1 MKRLVLTTA
10 ILTTTLSMGSVATE
24 PALTFQKLWSFHHGT
39 DVDGLP
45 VGQVSPLGQLSE
57 IPAFDSRTNTLW
69 VVGIVGVD
77 VLEAD
82 TGALVKHI
90 DVTTYGN
97 VNSVA
102 VHNGLVALAV
112 EAGASPAPGRA
123 RPGRVLF
130 FDTKT
135 LSLSDGI
142 NNVVVGALPDMLTF
156 THDGS
161 KLLVANEATP
171 NIYGSRIGTSVP
183 RVYGP
188 APDDPA
194 GSVTIID
201 METRTVLE
209 TAGFSG
215 VPTVG
220 DNLRTNT
227 GMDFEP
233 EYIAVTQDG
242 TEAYVTLQE
251 ANAIGVLDLTT
262 NKFTKI
268 IGLGAKDFSHE
279 DNQIDP
285 LNEGVV
291 TFGSHAAKG
300 LYMPD
305 TIATHTWLG
314 ETYLVMANEGDFRED
329 DGDRSAASSLGAVAP
344 LNNLRVSNTDSSAG
358 NLYAAGARSF
368 SIRDKTGNIIYD
380 SGDFLDKKA
389 NELGIYD
396 DGRSRDK
403 GVEPEGL
410 TLLDLGGRTYAFVA
424 LERTLTSAVAIFDIT
439 DPTDVRFVDII
450 VTGGDLSPEGLAAYK
465 YKGQTYLAISNEVP
479 GSSGFSNTT
488 LYSLERGK
496 PSR

>member
-171 NIYGSRIGTSVP
+171 NIYGSRIGTS
-183 RVYGP
+183 
-188 APDDPA
+188 
-194 GSVTIID
+194 
-201 METRTVLE
+201 
-209 TAGFSG
+209 
-215 VPTVG
+215 
-220 DNLRTNT
+220 
-227 GMDFEP
+227 
-233 EYIAVTQDG
+233 
-242 TEAYVTLQE
+242 
-251 ANAIGVLDLTT
+251 
-262 NKFTKI
+262 
-268 IGLGAKDFSHE
+268 
-279 DNQIDP
+279 
-285 LNEGVV
+285 
-291 TFGSHAAKG
+291 
-300 LYMPD
+300 
-305 TIATHTWLG
+305 
-314 ETYLVMANEGDFRED
+314 
-329 DGDRSAASSLGAVAP
+329 
-344 LNNLRVSNTDSSAG
+344 
-358 NLYAAGARSF
+358 
-368 SIRDKTGNIIYD
+368 
-380 SGDFLDKKA
+380 
-389 NELGIYD
+389 
-396 DGRSRDK
+396 
-403 GVEPEGL
+403 
-410 TLLDLGGRTYAFVA
+410 
-424 LERTLTSAVAIFDIT
+424 
-439 DPTDVRFVDII
+439 
-450 VTGGDLSPEGLAAYK
+450 
-465 YKGQTYLAISNEVP
+465 
-479 GSSGFSNTT
+479 
-488 LYSLERGK
+488 
-496 PSR
+496 